1 METALIEATFTA
13 ADGIVKSVTYPYQKD
28 MSQFRLIRKAFIASL
43 SYVHDMFKKF
53 RLHLHKNY
61 NLIQAASR
69 NGALDSKSS
78 PP

>member
-1 METALIEATFTA
+1 METALIEAFFTA

-43 SYVHDMFKKF
+43 SYVHMFKKF
-53 RLHLHKNY
+53 RLHLHNNY

>member
-1 METALIEATFTA
+1 METALIEAFFTA

-43 SYVHDMFKKF
+43 SYVHMFKKF
-53 RLHLHKNY
+53 CLHLHKNY
-61 NLIQAASR
+61 NLILAASR

>member
-1 METALIEATFTA
+1 METALIDATFTA

-43 SYVHDMFKKF
+43 SYVHMFKKF

-61 NLIQAASR
+61 NLIQAAST